1 MNSINLNYYLIGHS
15 HCCFCT
21 MCFEDMGSEFDLPDQ
36 NLAPVAAAAVV
47 VQVESLIVGREGLEE
62 E

>member
-1 MNSINLNYYLIGHS
+1 
-15 HCCFCT
+15 
-21 MCFEDMGSEFDLPDQ
+21 MCFEDMGSEFDHPDQ
-36 NLAPVAAAAVV
+36 NLAPVAAAAAVV